1 MLLCFKFKPLFLL
14 LVPKL
19 FYVYGRL
26 FSFIV
31 LGIDYLGVIQLLA
44 LASETW
50 VFFGSVVP
58 SEAWQASSLVA
69 SSRVK
74 CEELQQCCL
83 TLKLEN
89 FGLLASVF

>member
-1 MLLCFKFKPLFLL
+1 M
-14 LVPKL
+14 
-19 FYVYGRL
+19 YGIL

-31 LGIDYLGVIQLLA
+31 LGIDYLGVIQLLG

-58 SEAWQASSLVA
+58 SETWQASNLVA
-69 SSRVK
+69 S
-74 CEELQQCCL
+74 CCL

-89 FGLLASVF
+89 FGLLASVFRTPSLA